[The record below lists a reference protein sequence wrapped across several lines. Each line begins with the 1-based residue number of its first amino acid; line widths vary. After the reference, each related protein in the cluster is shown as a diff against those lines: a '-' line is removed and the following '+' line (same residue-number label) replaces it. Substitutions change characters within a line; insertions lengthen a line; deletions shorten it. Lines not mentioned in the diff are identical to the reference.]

1 MRQLALESVVR
12 LQLLERMLLPLARV
26 LAIELVMALKQL
38 ALERIRIP
46 SAETIAVAAASMSK
60 RFYWLAPGLA
70 GIARGA
76 ARSVAAFAGARR
88 YWPAS
93 VGGDLRLR
101 QRLRESWKLLVERAA
116 SEPESSVRALL
127 PLQIELALRLGAMV

>member
-1 MRQLALESVVR
+1 MR

-76 ARSVAAFAGARR
+76 ARSVAAFAGAADYNSFPNLYNVSKTLNSLFTLLSTLLCAVTGNNSFIVVRCL
-88 YWPAS
+88 S
-93 VGGDLRLR
+93 S
-101 QRLRESWKLLVERAA
+101 REISTFL
-116 SEPESSVRALL
+116 
-127 PLQIELALRLGAMV
+127 